1 MLFTATPP
9 ERQGGQFRLYFS
21 PDDAAKEGDRVL
33 ALSVYYDGS
42 LNRLTAIGNLYRRME
57 PGWTTPATYHRD
69 GCLVV
74 RGPIP
79 ASLFSTTSWTERGA

>member
-9 ERQGGQFRLYFS
+9 ERQGDEVRLYFS
-21 PDDAAKEGDRVL
+21 PDDAAREGRRVL
-33 ALSVYYDGS
+33 SVSVHYDGS
-42 LNRLTAIGNLYRRME
+42 RERLTAVGNLYQRME
-57 PGWTTPATYHRD
+57 PGWTSPATHHRD

-79 ASLFSTTSWTERGA
+79 ASLFSTESLA